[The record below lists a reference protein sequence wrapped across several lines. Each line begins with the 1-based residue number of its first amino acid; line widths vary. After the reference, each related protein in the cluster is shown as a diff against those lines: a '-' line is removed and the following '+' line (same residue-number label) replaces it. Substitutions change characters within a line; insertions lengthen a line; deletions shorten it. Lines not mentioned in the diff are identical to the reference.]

1 MPSVSGGYPLF
12 LNQNLLQKMVQQTLF
27 AVADSEASK
36 PVHTGLKFEMSL
48 NQLRLIGVD
57 GYRLAIRTETVKYDG
72 EDISFIVPKKTVR
85 ELIKLLNPE
94 EDENIS
100 VSVGKRHIVF
110 EVGQYSIISRL
121 LEGEFLDYNAAV
133 PKSSNT
139 TVLINTEDAIHCIT
153 STIPVI
159 ENNQKNPIR
168 CLFDADE
175 MRVSTVSGLGRVVNY
190 THANVSGDRVEI
202 GFNSKYVLDALNAA
216 DTDQVRIELSGPVSP
231 VKVLPM
237 TDDSFLFLVLPMRLK
252 NEA

>member
-1 MPSVSGGYPLF
+1 MTVRILVLSYP
-12 LNQNLLQKMVQQTLF
+12 
-27 AVADSEASK
+27 
-36 PVHTGLKFEMSL
+36 
-48 NQLRLIGVD
+48 
-57 GYRLAIRTETVKYDG
+57 
-72 EDISFIVPKKTVR
+72 KTVR

-159 ENNQKNPIR
+159 ENNQRTPFAA
-168 CLFDADE
+168 CLMQTKCGYPLCPAWA
-175 MRVSTVSGLGRVVNY
+175 GW
-190 THANVSGDRVEI
+190 
-202 GFNSKYVLDALNAA
+202 
-216 DTDQVRIELSGPVSP
+216 
-231 VKVLPM
+231 
-237 TDDSFLFLVLPMRLK
+237 
-252 NEA
+252 